1 VSSDYLKAS
10 LNGSGS
16 CINSSNSAINIL
28 DKDRTV
34 PAKAIIVCR
43 GSGDA
48 FSLNFKDSNR

>member
-1 VSSDYLKAS
+1 MSSDYLKAR

-28 DKDRTV
+28 DKDKTV
-34 PAKAIIVCR
+34 PVNAIMVCT
-43 GSGDA
+43 GNGDA